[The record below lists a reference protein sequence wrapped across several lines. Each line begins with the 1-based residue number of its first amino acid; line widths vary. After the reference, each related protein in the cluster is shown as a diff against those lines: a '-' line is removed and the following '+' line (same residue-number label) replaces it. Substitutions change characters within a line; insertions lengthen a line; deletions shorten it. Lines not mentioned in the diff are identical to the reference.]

1 MVKHLIGVTE
11 VGGLIPT
18 GNFEIFSNVPSPFA
32 KQPSLRHFTH
42 GYIQHR
48 SITSSN
54 DNDINESDKNNNDI
68 DDNSIYNHVVSISS
82 VSSKVEVLRTN
93 RGERNLDQRREN
105 STAELRTNK
114 FSQDVIQ
121 IT

>member
-1 MVKHLIGVTE
+1 MVKHPIGVTE

-18 GNFEIFSNVPSPFA
+18 GNFEIFSNFPSPFA

-42 GYIQHR
+42 GYIQRR

-54 DNDINESDKNNNDI
+54 DNENDENNNDI
-68 DDNSIYNHVVSISS
+68 DDNSIYNHVVSILS

-93 RGERNLDQRREN
+93 RGERNLEQRREN
-105 STAELRTNK
+105 FTAESRTNK
-114 FSQDVIQ
+114 FSQDVTQ